1 MKKKIQIQKP
11 LALHRD
17 VLRNLVP
24 DQLHQVAGGV
34 TTDPAT
40 VVLCPSHGCP
50 PPTRTT
56 TCPM

>member
-1 MKKKIQIQKP
+1 MKKKIQKP
-11 LALHRD
+11 LSLHRD
-17 VLRNLVP
+17 VLRHLVR
-24 DQLHQVAGGV
+24 DELHQAAGGLT
-34 TTDPAT
+34 TTDPQT